1 MSEPANANNPMPEQ
15 LPMATEHTAIGLA
28 DVDGEWGSV
37 AAALR
42 DPDGAVDAMEL
53 ALQDALRKIHVF
65 MTLKK
70 AGAQTYQP
78 NVYLQVKLFNA
89 LTVLLQDY

>member
-1 MSEPANANNPMPEQ
+1 MTMPEQ
-15 LPMATEHTAIGLA
+15 TPQFADQLSLGLGSGIV

-42 DPDGAVDAMEL
+42 DPEGAVDAMEL

-89 LTVLLQDY
+89 LTVLLQEY